1 MKNPDEL
8 KKYYD
13 EQLLPELSVLEGERK
28 KTLVKMLLLSGGLF
42 FLFIVISIV
51 ALLLDN
57 SGSLCGVVLCCPL
70 PIFLMVWTFGCNFI
84 KKGYVKSFKGNIIAK
99 IVKFIDPALEYAHDK
114 GISREMF
121 SRSRIF
127 LQTVDLFS
135 SEDYVSGTIDKTKIE
150 FSEVHAQDRQ
160 ETHDSD
166 GHHQTRYVTIF
177 RGVFFAADFN
187 KRFSGRTLVLPDT
200 AQKLFGNL
208 IGSALQSK
216 NFMRP
221 PLVKLEDPEFEK
233 LFVVY
238 GDDQVEA
245 RYILSTSLMSRITE
259 FKKKSGRD
267 IFLSFVDDKVIV
279 ALPYKKDLFEPHLF
293 RSIMDYPAVEEY
305 FRDLQFVLSLV
316 GDLNLNTRIW
326 SKE

>member
-1 MKNPDEL
+1 MKDPSEL
-8 KKYYD
+8 KKYYE
-13 EQLLPELSVLEGERK
+13 EQLLPELQVLEGVRK
-28 KTLVKMLLLSGGLF
+28 KALLKILLLTAGVF
-42 FLFIVISIV
+42 FLFIFISAL
-51 ALLLDN
+51 ALLFDN
-57 SGSLCGVVLCCPL
+57 SGSLCGVILCCPL
-70 PIFLMVWTFGCNFI
+70 PLMFIAWTFGVNHI
-84 KKGYVKSFKGNIIAK
+84 KSRYVKGFKGSIIAK
-99 IVKFIDPALEYAHDK
+99 IVKFIDPGLEYAHDK
-114 GISREMF
+114 GISRDMF

-127 LQTVDLFS
+127 TQTVDRFT
-135 SEDYVSGTIDKTKIE
+135 SEDYVAGTIDKTRIE
-150 FSEVHAQDRQ
+150 FSEVHAEDRQ

-187 KRFSGRTLVLPDT
+187 KSFKGRTLVLPDV

-208 IGSALQSK
+208 IGSALQGK

-238 GDDQVEA
+238 GDDQIES

-259 FKKKSGRD
+259 FRKKSGRD
-267 IFLSFVDDKVIV
+267 IYLSFVDDKVIV

-293 RSIMDYPAVEEY
+293 RSIMDYPAVEAY
-305 FRDLQFVLSLV
+305 FMDLQFVLSLV

-326 SKE
+326 GK